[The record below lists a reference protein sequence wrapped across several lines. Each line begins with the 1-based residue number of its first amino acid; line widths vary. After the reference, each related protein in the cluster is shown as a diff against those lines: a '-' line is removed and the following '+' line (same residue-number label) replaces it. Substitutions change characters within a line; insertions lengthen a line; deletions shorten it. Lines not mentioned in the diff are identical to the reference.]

1 MIDNGI
7 RDEETAAGR
16 CAQPPFLS
24 FENAVVRRQ
33 GRDILT
39 IDSLRI
45 HQRERLALLGPN
57 GSGKSTFVKLI
68 TREMFPLHRD
78 VPPVLFKGRER
89 ATLAEVKASLG
100 IVSSTMQD
108 EITVHL
114 PCVDIV
120 AGGVYGS
127 LGIPLRATGVERA
140 RARAIDALEML
151 GIADVAQRDVMTL
164 STGQARRVL
173 IARAL
178 VNDPE
183 TLIFDEPCTGLD
195 PQGMHYVRSSMRTLA
210 QAGKGIVLVTHYPED
225 IIPEID
231 RIILLKEGRV
241 FGDGEKGRMLTD
253 DTISA
258 LFDVPM
264 RVKRTVVRE
273 RREARA
279 ASAAPAAPTAAV
291 AAGGAADAIE
301 EISQSAYEAEYF
313 SLVSEY

>member
-1 MIDNGI
+1 MIEHEI
-7 RDEETAAGR
+7 RDKEAAAG
-16 CAQPPFLS
+16 QQVPPPFLS
-24 FENAVVRRQ
+24 FKDAVVRRQ

-39 IDSLRI
+39 IDNLHIR
-45 HQRERLALLGPN
+45 QRERLALLGPN

-89 ATLAEVKASLG
+89 ATLAEVKACLG

-114 PCVDIV
+114 PCIDIV

-127 LGIPLRATGVERA
+127 LGIPLRATGVQRA
-140 RARAIDALEML
+140 RDRASDALEML
-151 GIADVAQRDVMTL
+151 GIADVARRDVMTL

-173 IARAL
+173 IARAF

-195 PQGMHYVRSSMRTLA
+195 PEGMYYVRSSMRKLA

-241 FGDGEKGRMLTD
+241 FGDGEKSRILADKTM
-253 DTISA
+253 SA

-264 RVKRTVVRE
+264 RVKRTVVCE
-273 RREARA
+273 QQKGTHFSLKAG
-279 ASAAPAAPTAAV
+279 ASVVV
-291 AAGGAADAIE
+291 AGEIKAE
-301 EISQSAYEAEYF
+301 TKEISKTAYEAEYF